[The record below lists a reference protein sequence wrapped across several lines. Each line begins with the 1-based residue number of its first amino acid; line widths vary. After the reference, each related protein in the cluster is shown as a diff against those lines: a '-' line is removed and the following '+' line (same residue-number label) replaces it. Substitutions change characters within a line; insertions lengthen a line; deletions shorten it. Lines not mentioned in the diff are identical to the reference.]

1 MTDRM
6 TAAAFR
12 KRHLGKPRQPKYR
25 NVRTSTGDGITHDS
39 KREAAHWEMLK
50 LLERSGQISELQRQV
65 SFELAQAVVLD
76 GRKRPPLRYVAD
88 FVYIDSA
95 GQVVVEDVKGVRTQG
110 YRIKRHL
117 MRAVHG
123 IEVREV

>member
-12 KRHLGKPRQPKYR
+12 KRHLGKSRQPKYH
-25 NVRTSTGDGITHDS
+25 NVRTTDSEGVTHDS
-39 KREAAHWEMLK
+39 KREAAHWEVLK
-50 LLERSGQISELQRQV
+50 LLEQSGQISELQRQV

-88 FVYIDSA
+88 FVYRDSA
-95 GQVVVEDVKGVRTQG
+95 GRVVVEDVKGVRTQG

-117 MRAVHG
+117 MRVAYG

>member
-12 KRHLGKPRQPKYR
+12 KHHLGKSSQPKYH

-39 KREAAHWEMLK
+39 KREAAHWDVLK

-88 FVYIDSA
+88 FVYRDSA
-95 GQVVVEDVKGVRTQG
+95 GRQVVEDVKGVRTQG

-117 MRAVHG
+117 MLAVHG

>member
-1 MTDRM
+1 M
-6 TAAAFR
+6 
-12 KRHLGKPRQPKYR
+12 
-25 NVRTSTGDGITHDS
+25 
-39 KREAAHWEMLK
+39 
-50 LLERSGQISELQRQV
+50 

-88 FVYIDSA
+88 FVYRDSA
-95 GQVVVEDVKGVRTQG
+95 GQMVVEDVKGVRTQG

-117 MRAVHG
+117 MLAVHG

>member
-12 KRHLGKPRQPKYR
+12 KRHIGKSSQPKYR
-25 NVRTSTGDGITHDS
+25 NVRTTDSEGVTHDS
-39 KREAAHWEMLK
+39 KRESAHWEVLK

-65 SFELAQAVVLD
+65 SYELAEAVVLD

-88 FVYIDSA
+88 FVYRDSA

-117 MRAVHG
+117 MRVVHG